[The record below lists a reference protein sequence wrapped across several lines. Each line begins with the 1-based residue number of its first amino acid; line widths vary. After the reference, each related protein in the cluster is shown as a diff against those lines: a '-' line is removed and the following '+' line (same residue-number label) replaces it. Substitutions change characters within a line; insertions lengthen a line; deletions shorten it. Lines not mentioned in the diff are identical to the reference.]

1 MFITLL
7 KEALRLTPVFLFGST
22 GETLTEK
29 SGHLNMGTP
38 GIICMGAAGGMLG
51 LNIYD
56 SICGGFENSNPF
68 LAFLFCFIMVL
79 LLGALSGFI
88 FSFFTVTLRCNQNV
102 MGLAYTTFGIGFYGL
117 IFSSLNNSIFFYNE
131 YCDTFATLFIKDK
144 DCTNAFQTLFLANGF
159 LWYLSFIVAIAVA
172 IILKKTRVGM
182 FVRAVGENA
191 GSADAAGINVSK
203 YRYLTTIIGSAICS
217 LAGLYY
223 FVEINIGLVEFG
235 LLDSYGWLAV
245 ALVIFTLWKTDL
257 GVLGAI
263 LFAFL
268 FKLPL
273 IYSLPSPELNMLFS
287 YLPYFVTIIILILI
301 SIFDKKAAQAP
312 GNLGIA
318 YFREE
323 R

>member
-1 MFITLL
+1 MFIRLL
-7 KEALRLTPVFLFGST
+7 KEALRLVPVFLFGST

-38 GIICMGAAGGMLG
+38 GIICMGAAGGMIG
-51 LNIYD
+51 LTVYN
-56 SICGGFENSNPF
+56 SMCGGFENSSPF
-68 LAFLFCFIMVL
+68 LAFLFCLFFAL
-79 LLGALSGFI
+79 LLGAISGLV

-102 MGLAYTTFGIGFYGL
+102 MGLAYTTFGIGFYQL
-117 IFSSLNNSIFFYNE
+117 LFSSLGKDIFFYNQ
-131 YCDTFATLFIKDK
+131 YCFSFNTLFMKDIE
-144 DCTNAFQTLFLANGF
+144 CTNWFETLFLANGA
-159 LWYLSFIVAIAVA
+159 LWYMSFIIAFAVA
-172 IILKKTRVGM
+172 IILKRTRVGL

-191 GSADAAGINVSK
+191 ASADAAGINVSR
-203 YRYLTTIIGSAICS
+203 YRYITTIIGGAIAA
-217 LAGLYY
+217 LGGLYY

-235 LLDSYGWLAV
+235 TLDSYGWLAV

-257 GVLGAI
+257 GVAGAI

-268 FKLPL
+268 FKLPS
-273 IYSLPSPELNMLFS
+273 IYSLPSQSFNMLFS
-287 YLPYFVTIIILILI
+287 YLPYFVTIVVLVVI
-301 SIFDKKAAQAP
+301 SIFDKSAAQAP